1 MGKHLSFSPDP
12 WKAYAARPILDGLS
26 RLLGLLPF
34 GEVMG
39 FVRCSKENGQDEIR
53 FSWWK
58 DGKMIPRPL
67 DLSESDLIKLLG
79 SAIQAEVFT
88 PEFRSQVKNLL

>member
-39 FVRCSKENGQDEIR
+39 FVRCS
-53 FSWWK
+53 
-58 DGKMIPRPL
+58 
-67 DLSESDLIKLLG
+67 
-79 SAIQAEVFT
+79 
-88 PEFRSQVKNLL
+88 